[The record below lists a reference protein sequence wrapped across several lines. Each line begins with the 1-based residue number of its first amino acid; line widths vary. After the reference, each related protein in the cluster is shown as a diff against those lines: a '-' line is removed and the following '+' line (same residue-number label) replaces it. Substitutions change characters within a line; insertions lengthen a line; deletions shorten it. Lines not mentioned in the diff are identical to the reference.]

1 MGLFRALKSLVSPQA
16 MGEEVVDAQYRT
28 YQAAAIR
35 TPQAEP
41 HELLADTLLARW
53 AAKGIN
59 VNNEEVQGHALT
71 ETLLFACLPPPTCVR
86 ALGLYILHKE
96 QPSVIGLCPNFG
108 VEYEVLM
115 RPVHQAKEDNTI
127 LDLYRKINPR
137 LSAAMDDNL
146 S

>member
-59 VNNEEVQGHALT
+59 VNNEEVQ
-71 ETLLFACLPPPTCVR
+71 
-86 ALGLYILHKE
+86 
-96 QPSVIGLCPNFG
+96 
-108 VEYEVLM
+108 
-115 RPVHQAKEDNTI
+115 
-127 LDLYRKINPR
+127 
-137 LSAAMDDNL
+137 
-146 S
+146 